1 VSLWDAQKVS
11 KDLHVRPP
19 AIGVLGSSSR
29 LLRPGT
35 SASQLPTSVTTQLS
49 EELGV
54 AKYSVTQSAVT
65 QLLADVKGDK
75 IAIPELQRPFV
86 WDSVKVRDL
95 MDSLYKGYPV
105 GYLITWQSVGAK
117 LKGGQ
122 IAAHQQ
128 ILIDGQQRITA
139 LRAAV
144 AGLKVIDK
152 HYKSVRIVTA
162 FNPITEEFATL
173 TPVIKKNPQWIPDIS
188 EYFNSDSPLS
198 FAREYL
204 ERNPEVNSRVFETNL
219 ALLEGIKN
227 AQIGII
233 GLADDLDVE
242 TVSEIFI
249 RINSK
254 GVPLGSADFAM
265 SKIATYGDRGRN
277 IRKLI
282 DYFCHLAVAP
292 HAYSDI
298 KENDAEFASTPYLQ
312 AVAWLKD
319 DAEDL
324 YDPEYSDI
332 IRVAGLVGFDRG
344 KASSIVSELS
354 GRDPETRKVDEE
366 RIPPAYDRL
375 ERALLQIV
383 NKYHYENFLMLI
395 KSAGFITPGMVNS
408 KNALNFAYALYL
420 RLRNDR
426 DMAEGERKR
435 IVKRWF
441 VMSMLTSRHSGSF
454 ESTWEQDIR
463 RIGTQGAA
471 NYLKQIE
478 ESDLSDAFWAVSL
491 PASLETTSTV
501 SPFFQTFLAAQ
512 VATNARG
519 FLSKDITVATMLQQS
534 GDIHHIVPKDY
545 LQRNGYPDRSDY
557 NQVANFA
564 LTETAINI
572 SISNKPP
579 AIYMAEMESQIKS
592 GDLALGEITNWK
604 VLERNLADNAIPDD
618 LKEVTVG
625 SYQEFL
631 IRRRKLIAAAIH
643 RYYEAL

>member
-1 VSLWDAQKVS
+1 M
-11 KDLHVRPP
+11 
-19 AIGVLGSSSR
+19 
-29 LLRPGT
+29 
-35 SASQLPTSVTTQLS
+35 
-49 EELGV
+49 

-65 QLLADVKGDK
+65 QLLADVKSDR

-86 WDSVKVRDL
+86 WDSIKVRDL

-122 IAAHQQ
+122 VAAHQQ

-144 AGLKVIDK
+144 AGLKVINK
-152 HYKSVRIVTA
+152 KYKAVRITIA

-173 TPVIKKNPQWIPDIS
+173 TPVIDKNPQWISDIS
-188 EYFNSDSPLS
+188 NYFNAESPLS

-204 ERNPEVNSRVFETNL
+204 ERNPGVDAKAFESNL
-219 ALLEGIKN
+219 ARLEGIKN

-254 GVPLGSADFAM
+254 GVPLSSADFAM

-277 IRKLI
+277 LRKLV

-292 HAYSDI
+292 HAYADI
-298 KENDAEFASTPYLQ
+298 EGNDHEFSASPYLK
-312 AVAWLKD
+312 AIGWLKD
-319 DAEDL
+319 EAEDL
-324 YDPEYSDI
+324 YDPEYSDV
-332 IRVAGLVGFDRG
+332 IRVAGLVGFSRG

-366 RIPPAYDRL
+366 RIPVAYDRL
-375 ERALLQIV
+375 ESALLQIV
-383 NKYHYENFLMLI
+383 NNYHFDNFLMLI

-420 RLRNDR
+420 RLREHK
-426 DMAEGERKR
+426 DMSEGERKQ

-441 VMSMLTSRHSGSF
+441 VMSMLTGRHSGSF

-463 RIGTQGAA
+463 RIGEQGPA
-471 NYLKQIE
+471 NYLKQVE
-478 ESDLSDAFWAVSL
+478 ESELSDAFWAVAL

-512 VATNARG
+512 VTTNARG
-519 FLSKDITVATMLQQS
+519 FLSKGITIAAMHQQS

-545 LQRNGYPDRSDY
+545 LQKHGYPDRGDY
-557 NQVANFA
+557 NQVANFV
-564 LTETAINI
+564 LTETSINI

-579 AIYMAEMESQIKS
+579 TVYMAEIGAQIESGK
-592 GDLALGEITNWK
+592 LTLGEITDVND
-604 VLERNLADNAIPDD
+604 LTRNLEENAIPSR
-618 LKEVTVG
+618 LASVEAGTYK
-625 SYQEFL
+625 EFL
-631 IRRRKLIAAAIH
+631 IERRKLMAATIRA
-643 RYYEAL
+643 YYQAL

>member
-1 VSLWDAQKVS
+1 MRD
-11 KDLHVRPP
+11 D
-19 AIGVLGSSSR
+19 
-29 LLRPGT
+29 
-35 SASQLPTSVTTQLS
+35 
-49 EELGV
+49 V

-65 QLLADVKGDK
+65 QLLADVRGDK

-86 WDSVKVRDL
+86 WDSIKVRDL

-122 IAAHQQ
+122 VAAHQQ

-144 AGLKVIDK
+144 AGLPVINK
-152 HYKSVRIVTA
+152 RYKAVRIVIA

-173 TPVIKKNPQWIPDIS
+173 TPVIGKNPQWISDIS
-188 EYFNSDSPLS
+188 EFFNSGSPLS
-198 FAREYL
+198 FARRYL
-204 ERNPEVNSRVFETNL
+204 ERNPGVDPAVFETNL
-219 ALLEGIKN
+219 GLLEGIKN

-233 GLADDLDVE
+233 ALADDLDVE

-254 GVPLGSADFAM
+254 GVPLSSADFAM

-292 HAYSDI
+292 HAYEDI
-298 KENDAEFASTPYLQ
+298 KHNDGDFSATPYLQ
-312 AVAWLKD
+312 KISWLKD

-324 YDPEYSDI
+324 YDPAYGDV
-332 IRVAGLVGFDRG
+332 IRVAGLLGFNRG

-366 RIPPAYDRL
+366 RIPVAYDKL
-375 ERALLQIV
+375 EQALLQIV
-383 NKYHYENFLMLI
+383 SRYNFQNFLMLI
-395 KSAGFITPGMVNS
+395 KSAGFIVDGMVNS

-420 RLRNDR
+420 RLRSDA
-426 DMAEGERKR
+426 DMPEGERKR

-441 VMSMLTSRHSGSF
+441 VMSMLTGRHSGSF

-463 RIGTQGAA
+463 RIGEQGAA
-471 NYLKQIE
+471 NYLNQLE
-478 ESDLSDAFWAVSL
+478 QSELSEAFWSVTL

-512 VATNARG
+512 IAGNARG
-519 FLSKDITVATMLQQS
+519 FLSKGVTVTAMHQQA

-545 LQRNGYPDRSDY
+545 LQRNGFPDRGDY

-564 LTETAINI
+564 LTETSINI
-572 SISNKPP
+572 SINNKPP
-579 AIYMAEMESQIKS
+579 AVYMTEVEGQIET
-592 GDLALGEITNWK
+592 DVLALGEIVSTED
-604 VLERNLADNAIPDD
+604 LASNLVENAVPAGLVD
-618 LKEVTVG
+618 VTAAN
-625 SYQEFL
+625 YPEFL
-631 IRRRKLIAAAIH
+631 AQRRKLMAAVI
-643 RYYEAL
+643 RDYYQRL

>member
-1 VSLWDAQKVS
+1 M
-11 KDLHVRPP
+11 
-19 AIGVLGSSSR
+19 
-29 LLRPGT
+29 
-35 SASQLPTSVTTQLS
+35 
-49 EELGV
+49 

-65 QLLADVKGDK
+65 QLLADVRGDK

-122 IAAHQQ
+122 VAAHQQ

-144 AGLKVIDK
+144 AGLPVINK
-152 HYKSVRIVTA
+152 RYKSVRIVIA

-173 TPVIKKNPQWIPDIS
+173 TPVIGKNPQWIPDIS
-188 EYFNSDSPLS
+188 EFFNSGSHLS
-198 FAREYL
+198 FARQYL
-204 ERNPEVNSRVFETNL
+204 ERNPDVDPSVFEANL
-219 ALLEGIKN
+219 GRLEGIKN

-254 GVPLGSADFAM
+254 GVPLSSADFAM

-292 HAYSDI
+292 HAYEDI
-298 KENDAEFASTPYLQ
+298 RGNDEEFAATPYLQ
-312 AVAWLKD
+312 KITWLKD
-319 DAEDL
+319 DSEDL
-324 YDPEYSDI
+324 YDPAYGDI
-332 IRVAGLVGFDRG
+332 IRVAGLLGFNRG

-366 RIPPAYDRL
+366 RIPVAYDKL
-375 ERALLQIV
+375 EQTLLQIV
-383 NKYHYENFLMLI
+383 SRYHFQNFLMLI
-395 KSAGFITPGMVNS
+395 KSAGFIVDGMINS

-420 RLRNDR
+420 RLRNDTS
-426 DMAEGERKR
+426 MSEGERKR

-441 VMSMLTSRHSGSF
+441 VMSMLTGRHSGSF

-463 RIGTQGAA
+463 RIGEQGAA

-478 ESDLSDAFWAVSL
+478 ESELSDAFWNVTL
-491 PASLETTSTV
+491 PASLETTSTA

-512 VATNARG
+512 VAGNARG
-519 FLSKDITVATMLQQS
+519 FLSKGVTVAAMHQQA

-545 LQRNGYPDRSDY
+545 LQKNGFPDRGDY

-564 LTETAINI
+564 LTETSINI

-579 AIYMAEMESQIKS
+579 AAYMAEVERQIET
-592 GDLALGEITNWK
+592 GVLVLGEISSAED
-604 VLERNLADNAIPDD
+604 LARNLVENAVPAGLGDVTADN
-618 LKEVTVG
+618 
-625 SYQEFL
+625 YREFL
-631 IRRRKLIAAAIH
+631 TERRKRMAVVI
-643 RYYEAL
+643 RDYYRRL